1 MDGRLLFRYKTG
13 YDEIIRMK
21 ITVSKEDLEYA
32 ILLAIFSKTGLRLE
46 AKEVVISYIDKSDP
60 YYSVCVDEV
69 EVLIK
74 R

>member
-1 MDGRLLFRYKTG
+1 
-13 YDEIIRMK
+13 MK

-60 YYSVCVDEV
+60 LYSVCVDEV